1 MNAKS
6 TTPETRWLNFLERAE
21 VTLTRAELLLPEQP
35 ATIDWTKTLA
45 ARWERRHGVRYGC
58 GALYPVVAPHTVSL
72 DRLVGIDEQ
81 KARINQNT
89 KQFVAGYPA
98 NNVLLTGAPGTGKS
112 SLVKA
117 MLGRYGKQGLR
128 LIEVDKGDLFDLSK
142 ILESL
147 QGATQRFILFCD
159 DLAFDVQEGGYRE
172 LKAVLDGSITAP
184 PENVLIYA
192 TSNRRHLMSTFF
204 HENFSQS
211 DGKSEIHPDEA
222 KEEKTALA
230 ERFGLWI
237 SFYSFSEDDYL
248 AAVSGWLTQHG
259 IPLPKTEE
267 AIETLRLE
275 ALQWARL
282 RGSVSGRTAWQFAR
296 HYAGCRALRSES

>member
-1 MNAKS
+1 MNAKP
-6 TTPETRWLNFLERAE
+6 TAAETRWLKLLERAE
-21 VTLTRAELLLPEQP
+21 TALARAEWLLPEQP
-35 ATIDWTKTLA
+35 LPIDWSKTPA
-45 ARWERRHGVRYGC
+45 ARWERRSGVRYGR
-58 GALYPVVAPHTVSL
+58 GALYPVMTPHTVLL

-81 KARINQNT
+81 KARIDQNT
-89 KQFVAGYPA
+89 RQFVAGYPA

-117 MLGRYGKQGLR
+117 MLGRYGKRGLR
-128 LIEVDKGDLFDLSK
+128 LIEVDKGDLFDLPK

-159 DLAFDVQEGGYRE
+159 DLAFDVQESGYRE

-192 TSNRRHLMSTFF
+192 TSNRRHLMPTFF
-204 HENFSQS
+204 HENFSQN

-222 KEEKTALA
+222 KEEKMALA

-237 SFYSFSEDDYL
+237 SFYPFSEDDYL
-248 AAVSGWLTQHG
+248 AAVAGWLAQHE
-259 IPLPKTEE
+259 ILLPKT
-267 AIETLRLE
+267 ATASDALRLE

-296 HYAGCRALRSES
+296 HYAGRKAVRS

>member
-6 TTPETRWLNFLERAE
+6 TAPEIHWLKFLERVEA
-21 VTLTRAELLLPEQP
+21 VLTRAEMLLPENP
-35 ATIDWTKTLA
+35 KPIHWTKTPA
-45 ARWERRHGVRYGC
+45 ARWERRHGVRHGC
-58 GALYPVVAPHTVSL
+58 GALYPIAAPHTVSL

-81 KARINQNT
+81 KARIDQNT
-89 KQFVAGYPA
+89 KQFVADHPA

-117 MLGRYGKQGLR
+117 MLSRYGKRGLR
-128 LIEVDKGDLFDLSK
+128 LIEVDKGDLFDLPK

-172 LKAVLDGSITAP
+172 LKAVLDGSITAS

-192 TSNRRHLMSTFF
+192 TSNRRHLMSMFF
-204 HENFSQS
+204 YENFSQS
-211 DGKSEIHPDEA
+211 DGKSEIHPDET
-222 KEEKTALA
+222 KEEKMALA

-237 SFYSFSEDDYL
+237 SFYPFSEDDYL
-248 AAVSGWLTQHG
+248 SAVAGWLTHHK
-259 IPLPKTEE
+259 IPPPKTVAAGE
-267 AIETLRLE
+267 ALRLE
-275 ALQWARL
+275 ALQWARM
-282 RGSVSGRTAWQFAR
+282 RGSVSGRTAWQFVR
-296 HYAGCRALRSES
+296 HYAGSKALRSQT